1 VVVQEEDKDID
12 DEEEEEEEEESC
24 NIAVL
29 YSMHMR
35 NRKGILM
42 MYLISKIS
50 LLSVRRVEDEL

>member
-12 DEEEEEEEEESC
+12 DEEEEEEESC